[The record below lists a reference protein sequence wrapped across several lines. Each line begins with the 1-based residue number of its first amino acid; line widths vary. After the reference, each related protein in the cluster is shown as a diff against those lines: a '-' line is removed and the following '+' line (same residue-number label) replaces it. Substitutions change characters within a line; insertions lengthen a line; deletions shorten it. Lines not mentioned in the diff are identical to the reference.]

1 MITEACM
8 GVLSGVIV
16 NRTGRY
22 LELIWVG
29 LGVFTLGNGLYILL
43 GANTS
48 IASIIGF
55 EIVSG
60 IGAGLLF
67 DPPLIAVQA
76 LVSQKDTATATS
88 TLGFIRNL
96 GTSLSILVGGV
107 VFQNGMQLQKSD
119 LEGHGLPAGLVA
131 NLTGIDAAANVM
143 AIMQIP
149 DEAQRLIVKEAFAW
163 SLRNVWIL
171 CTCMAATGILAS
183 GLITKAVL
191 SKEHTETKTG
201 LNREPADTDAK
212 KEVNGQS

>member
-1 MITEACM
+1 M
-8 GVLSGVIV
+8 IV
-16 NRTGRY
+16 NNTGRY
-22 LELIWVG
+22 LELIWIG
-29 LGVFTLGNGLYILL
+29 LCFFTLGNGLYILL
-43 GANTS
+43 GANTPT
-48 IASIIGF
+48 ASIIGF
-55 EIVSG
+55 QLVAG

-96 GTSLSILVGGV
+96 GTSLSIVVGGI

-119 LEGHGLPAGLVA
+119 LQDHGLPADLVA
-131 NLTGIDAAANVM
+131 NLTGGDAAANVM

-149 DEAQRLIVKEAFAW
+149 DEAQRLAVKEAFAW

-171 CTCMAATGILAS
+171 CTCMAAAGILAS

-201 LNREPADTDAK
+201 LNREPADTDVK
-212 KEVNGQS
+212 KATGWQS